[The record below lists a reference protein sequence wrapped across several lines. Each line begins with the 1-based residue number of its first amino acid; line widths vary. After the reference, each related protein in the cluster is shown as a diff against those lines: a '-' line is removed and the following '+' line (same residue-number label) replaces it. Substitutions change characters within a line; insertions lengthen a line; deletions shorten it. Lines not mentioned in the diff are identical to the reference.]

1 MEGTILDVESGQKVP
16 LSVQNWTAALYF
28 ASNHTQIRTDTD
40 IFLEGGETIRFYLR
54 VKAPSVYQAGDND
67 VDCTVI
73 ISSVST
79 TDPAIRADKPT
90 ITTMDVVHGID
101 IETSHRMADVEQGGT
116 AIFSITITNTGNVYD
131 SFSFYIGAQ
140 PSSQTSGAFTDWQLP
155 FAWQAVFPNNVDL
168 TPKQSITK
176 NLELSIPS
184 GEDPGTF
191 VIYLEGLS
199 DGEPIRIIEKGT
211 YDVLELWIN
220 VSVKTKDNIV
230 FTIFDTSAQINPGDC
245 YDYTINVEKR
255 EEPGDLVFATPG
267 APVAAP
273 EGMDLVTWRKEQWTT
288 ELIFGNNDYPPL
300 NDPSDMNS
308 GRPWPAD
315 SPIAITA
322 KICAPTNASAGLGPA
337 FTVKA
342 HLKGYPKVSDSR
354 ILSTSVNHIYNL
366 DATTPEDTL
375 TVDPS
380 EQWVLPVMV
389 ANLGNG
395 PDRFDMRLASV
406 RDSSNVEVQWDID
419 VPRESFEELKRDTMQ
434 EFEVTLNVPDQVQAG
449 VYTITLHA
457 FSEEAYAGPSGHLTR
472 LRDVLTFTITVNEFY
487 DMRISIDET
496 QDNAVKISAPGRIVK
511 FVVNLTNA
519 GNVADTPSL
528 HNHTTQKD
536 SSSGVEVWSKIPG
549 MGSLSDWMVTWS
561 MVEFLGSDLTKE
573 IECEVSVSTASAYPE
588 DSCVYLSDINEW
600 RLPEMEAYSTHMMY
614 ATVHISTAAKLD
626 TRQIGLKV
634 TSMAGNAEAG
644 GDHDDTPSWAG
655 EDLDSNELVLTLRL
669 RAPNLVI
676 SEVSVSS
683 GSADVGEAIPIRIVL
698 QNNGNVHAT
707 DVEIVLCEF
716 SSIDEDTMEDIR
728 QNGCPEE
735 SIVMRQIIGAILAPD
750 ATLDAKEI
758 EIYMLYPITAGSHEV
773 VVVVDP
779 QNTIVEVSERDN
791 IQLVGDELSS
801 SSPFLDVAGSIV
813 ATYSLPTGILLLT
826 LALFAVLYLV
836 GSGRRADV
844 KNRLAEQSSLMNVLG
859 DEEESSL

>member
-1 MEGTILDVESGQKVP
+1 
-16 LSVQNWTAALYF
+16 
-28 ASNHTQIRTDTD
+28 
-40 IFLEGGETIRFYLR
+40 
-54 VKAPSVYQAGDND
+54 
-67 VDCTVI
+67 
-73 ISSVST
+73 
-79 TDPAIRADKPT
+79 
-90 ITTMDVVHGID
+90 
-101 IETSHRMADVEQGGT
+101 
-116 AIFSITITNTGNVYD
+116 
-131 SFSFYIGAQ
+131 
-140 PSSQTSGAFTDWQLP
+140 
-155 FAWQAVFPNNVDL
+155 
-168 TPKQSITK
+168 
-176 NLELSIPS
+176 
-184 GEDPGTF
+184 
-191 VIYLEGLS
+191 
-199 DGEPIRIIEKGT
+199 
-211 YDVLELWIN
+211 
-220 VSVKTKDNIV
+220 
-230 FTIFDTSAQINPGDC
+230 
-245 YDYTINVEKR
+245 
-255 EEPGDLVFATPG
+255 
-267 APVAAP
+267 
-273 EGMDLVTWRKEQWTT
+273 
-288 ELIFGNNDYPPL
+288 
-300 NDPSDMNS
+300 
-308 GRPWPAD
+308 
-315 SPIAITA
+315 
-322 KICAPTNASAGLGPA
+322 
-337 FTVKA
+337 
-342 HLKGYPKVSDSR
+342 
-354 ILSTSVNHIYNL
+354 
-366 DATTPEDTL
+366 
-375 TVDPS
+375 
-380 EQWVLPVMV
+380 
-389 ANLGNG
+389 
-395 PDRFDMRLASV
+395 
-406 RDSSNVEVQWDID
+406 
-419 VPRESFEELKRDTMQ
+419 
-434 EFEVTLNVPDQVQAG
+434 
-449 VYTITLHA
+449 
-457 FSEEAYAGPSGHLTR
+457 
-472 LRDVLTFTITVNEFY
+472 
-487 DMRISIDET
+487 
-496 QDNAVKISAPGRIVK
+496 
-511 FVVNLTNA
+511 
-519 GNVADTPSL
+519 
-528 HNHTTQKD
+528 
-536 SSSGVEVWSKIPG
+536 